1 MNRREKV
8 MSLYVLRRVLLSLSS
23 FIVLLSAS
31 ASSAPYSVNPGDI
44 LLIDVWNEEL
54 LSREALVRPDGFISL
69 PMIGEIDT
77 TDSTPSEVSDAIA
90 GALSK
95 YMKDIPQ
102 VVVSLQNVAG
112 NKIYVMGKV
121 VRPGE
126 YNITS
131 DTDIMQALALS
142 GGLNT
147 FAAENDILILRREAD
162 GTQVVIPFEY
172 STLKN
177 GKELHTNVVLRSRD
191 IVVVP

>member
-1 MNRREKV
+1 